1 VRQISVQ
8 VVEVQHPGVETVA
21 TGPVSGPPGQRSP
34 RLHLGELPILGD
46 LVLPVLLLV
55 AGPDQCRPG
64 RNGWGDEAFDND
76 DAGAATQV
84 EGDSGFF
91 QDGVQDGQAGR
102 YQETTA
108 VTPKSPYRSGMGMTV
123 GTLNP
128 VSPGARKL
136 LVDPQPRQRC
146 PVGHRAPHSR
156 RFFSC
161 RLTRVRLG
169 RLRSGAVDASSY
181 APEPNQGRPYVGLDD
196 QTARNAMAAPVC
208 GESHIMPLP
217 A

>member
-8 VVEVQHPGVETVA
+8 VLEVQHPGVETVA

-34 RLHLGELPILGD
+34 RLRVGELPILGD

-64 RNGWGDEAFDND
+64 RNGWGNEAFDND
-76 DAGAATQV
+76 DAGAATGWKV
-84 EGDSGFF
+84 T
-91 QDGVQDGQAGR
+91 AGSSR
-102 YQETTA
+102 MASRTVRLADTKKQ
-108 VTPKSPYRSGMGMTV
+108 PLRLQSPPYRSGMGMTV

-128 VSPGARKL
+128 VSPGAHKL